1 MRVIIF
7 IIQHSQIN
15 AHYFKRIVGHAV
27 LLNQVKMKNQD
38 STCHGRSL
46 HYMKIGRNLLRP
58 YILYSLVGA

>member
-15 AHYFKRIVGHAV
+15 AHYFKRIVGHAD

-46 HYMKIGRNLLRP
+46 HYMKIGRNKGR
-58 YILYSLVGA
+58 GGEGEKG